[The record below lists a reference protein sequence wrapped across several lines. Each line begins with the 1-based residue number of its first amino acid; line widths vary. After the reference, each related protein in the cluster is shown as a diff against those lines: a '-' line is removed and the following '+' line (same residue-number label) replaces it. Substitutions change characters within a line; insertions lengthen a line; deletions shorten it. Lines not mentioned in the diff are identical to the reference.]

1 MENHGFNKTM
11 CNHYVFVKKFG
22 DNDFII
28 FLLYVD
34 DMLIVGQDGSK
45 IDYLNKEF
53 SKSFAMKDLGLTKH
67 ISGFKISHDRKFEK
81 LWLSQKVYVK
91 RVLERFNIRKEK
103 SICSPLAG
111 HFK

>member
-34 DMLIVGQDGSK
+34 GMLIVGQDGSK

-53 SKSFAMKDLGLTKH
+53 SKSFAMKNLGPTKQ
-67 ISGFKISHDRKFEK
+67 IIGMKISCDRKVGK
-81 LWLSQKVYVK
+81 L
-91 RVLERFNIRKEK
+91 
-103 SICSPLAG
+103 
-111 HFK
+111 